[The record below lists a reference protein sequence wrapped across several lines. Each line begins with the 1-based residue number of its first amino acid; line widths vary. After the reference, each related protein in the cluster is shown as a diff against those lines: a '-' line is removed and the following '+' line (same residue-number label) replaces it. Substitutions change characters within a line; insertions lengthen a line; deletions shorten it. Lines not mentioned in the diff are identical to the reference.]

1 MDIFQDKKDRWLAHQ
16 LIVDIDGAGCIKKAI
31 AQCFP
36 LADRGRCIAHKM
48 RNLMNKL
55 PRDKT
60 LTDPIKARLKGIY
73 YADGLE
79 TAQGLAQAFIETYGE
94 QYPSMIK
101 CLDRK
106 SVV

>member
-1 MDIFQDKKDRWLAHQ
+1 
-16 LIVDIDGAGCIKKAI
+16 
-31 AQCFP
+31 
-36 LADRGRCIAHKM
+36 M

-101 CLDRK
+101 CFHDDLPACLVHLKYPYGYRRSIRTSNFIESSFVDK
-106 SVV
+106 NSITMIIL